1 MYDFV
6 KSHKD
11 NPSVINSRVRAEELR
26 QSDLLFIKLGI
37 EESDV
42 EPSIEKLNLT
52 EDDEYKQI
60 MTESKE
66 KSDSFLKEKA
76 REGLK
81 GH

>member
-42 EPSIEKLNLT
+42 ELSIEKLNLT
-52 EDDEYKQI
+52 EDDEYKQL

-66 KSDSFLKEKA
+66 KSDAFLKDKA
-76 REGLK
+76 RE
-81 GH
+81 